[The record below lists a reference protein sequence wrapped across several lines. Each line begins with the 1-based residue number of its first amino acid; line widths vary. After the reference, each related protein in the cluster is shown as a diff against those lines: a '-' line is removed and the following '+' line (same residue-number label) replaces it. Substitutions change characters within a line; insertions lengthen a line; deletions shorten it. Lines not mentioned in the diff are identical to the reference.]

1 MKIVWWTIK
10 YATEDGKEH
19 YVSEVPDWVAE
30 NVDEYLTKL
39 EEETEDDLD
48 EEED

>member
-19 YVSEVPDWVAE
+19 YVSEVPDWVADD
-30 NVDEYLTKL
+30 VDEFLNKL

-48 EEED
+48 DEED